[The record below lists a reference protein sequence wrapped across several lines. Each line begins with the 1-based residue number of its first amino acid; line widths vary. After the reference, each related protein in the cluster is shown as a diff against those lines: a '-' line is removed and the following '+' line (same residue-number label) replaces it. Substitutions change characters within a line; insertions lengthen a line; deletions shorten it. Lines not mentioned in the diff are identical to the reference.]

1 MNPLLKIPSTDFNG
15 VRDGRN
21 SLPLYIDIDLTLAR
35 SIGANTQLV
44 IEIAANSFYA
54 DADTS
59 NGGNATVHFQD
70 TNLGS
75 SSAPFFVSPGF
86 IANVG
91 FTKLLIENTAQ
102 AGKRMRIFYGVD
114 IDFQAGVNSSIAIS
128 GDVKINNLLSQK
140 IPVYQ
145 AGIDYGSSYKSNTS
159 MAANTPDTV
168 FSAAANVNGAIV
180 WLASLTTVGT
190 SQPAHVGLVAK
201 ATAPASIIDGDLI
214 LCSDNTSASASS
226 NFGSASLKTPIK
238 IPAGKGLY
246 AISTAAEQASYSLRS
261 VLYTLL

>member
-1 MNPLLKIPSTDFNG
+1 MNPLLKRPSTDFNG

-102 AGKRMRIFYGVD
+102 VGKRLRIFYGVD
-114 IDFQAGVNSSIAIS
+114 IDFQAGVNSSISIS
-128 GDVKINNLLSQK
+128 GTVTVGNLAAS
-140 IPVYQ
+140 PANVSMSGYSFSTSYQ
-145 AGIDYGSSYKSNTS
+145 SVTAL
-159 MAANTPDTV
+159 AANTPDTV
-168 FSAAANVNGAIV
+168 FLAAANTNGAIIYDLGFCNNSAGV
-180 WLASLTTVGT
+180 PYSSFVTKNG
-190 SQPAHVGLVAK
+190 
-201 ATAPASIIDGDLI
+201 APASVIDGTVI
-214 LCSDNTSASASS
+214 LS
-226 NFGSASLKTPIK
+226 NDMMDFGASLFGAGSLKSPVK
-238 IPAGKGLY
+238 IPAGVGLY
-246 AISTAAEQASYSLRS
+246 FICSAAEVSALRRAK
-261 VLYTLL
+261 YTLL

>member
-1 MNPLLKIPSTDFNG
+1 MNPLLKTPSTDFNG

-21 SLPLYIDIDLTLAR
+21 SLPLYIDIDLSSAR
-35 SIGANTQLV
+35 SIAANTQLV

-54 DADTS
+54 DADTT

-102 AGKRMRIFYGVD
+102 AGKRLRIFYGVD

-128 GDVKINNLLSQK
+128 GSVSVSNAHAS
-140 IPVYQ
+140 PVLVSEDGYS
-145 AGIDYGSSYKSNTS
+145 YGVSYKDN
-159 MAANTPDTV
+159 ALLGVGALQIVAP
-168 FSAAANVNGAIV
+168 AANVNGIILFDWATSFANAAYNSQGAL
-180 WLASLTTVGT
+180 LAKN
-190 SQPAHVGLVAK
+190 A
-201 ATAPASIIDGDLI
+201 APASIIDGDVLAQDYLAI
-214 LCSDNTSASASS
+214 VPGNIYYRGVLNR
-226 NFGSASLKTPIK
+226 PVK

-246 AISTAAEQASYSLRS
+246 YYCPTAHTIVSQRFANYVILP
-261 VLYTLL
+261 